1 LFIAFYAGAVTLFHE
16 ELVAWETP
24 PPAVAA
30 PQHEPQALIDAV
42 LAAHPKAKDVFYLR
56 LPDMVLEFD
65 ERHFRLDADGKLEE
79 FKERSQLVE
88 FIYRLH
94 YTAGLPRSWGIYVLG
109 VVCVLYGLA
118 LASGVIIYAPT
129 FFKDLFALRIGKNI
143 KRMWQD
149 AHNAIGILSLPF
161 HLMYAWSSA
170 VLALGVILLA
180 PFQYWSSTASCCSWW
195 GRISA
200 PPRRPRLPA
209 CSTAARPQLLAEV
222 QRVAPGMEVE
232 TMVYRQSGDA
242 NAQLQAY
249 GHLTRR
255 PFPVSP
261 PWC

>member
-1 LFIAFYAGAVTLFHE
+1 
-16 ELVAWETP
+16 
-24 PPAVAA
+24 
-30 PQHEPQALIDAV
+30 
-42 LAAHPKAKDVFYLR
+42 
-56 LPDMVLEFD
+56 
-65 ERHFRLDADGKLEE
+65 
-79 FKERSQLVE
+79 VE

-109 VVCVLYGLA
+109 VCVLYGLA

-180 PFQYWSSTASCCSWW
+180 PFQYLVFDGKLLQLVGPDISAAAPPKAAGVAPLAPAGNCWPRCSAWRRAWRSRPWSTAGRRRQRSCK
-195 GRISA
+195 
-200 PPRRPRLPA
+200 P
-209 CSTAARPQLLAEV
+209 TAR
-222 QRVAPGMEVE
+222 
-232 TMVYRQSGDA
+232 
-242 NAQLQAY
+242 
-249 GHLTRR
+249 LTRR
-255 PFPVSP
+255 PCPVSP